1 MPFPIMKPRLIRY
14 QKYKIF
20 NNDAFVNTLRKE
32 ITKQEKGFR

>member
-14 QKYKIF
+14 QKY